1 MAHFPLSLEKRQAV
15 LRDGASLFA
24 LYQALHDSFNDRPMK
39 NWNWDN
45 APDYLQQ
52 LAALDDLCNLIFA
65 GIAHLPD
72 DETILQYERQISD
85 LRAKIIVPRIIR
97 HMQKA

>member
-24 LYQALHDSFNDRPMK
+24 LYRALHESFDGRPMK
-39 NWNWDN
+39 NWNWGN

-52 LAALDDLCNLIFA
+52 LAALDDVCNMIFA
-65 GIAHLPD
+65 GISHSPD

-85 LRAKIIVPRIIR
+85 LRTQIIVPRIIR
-97 HMQKA
+97 HMRKV